1 MSSEQREPM
10 YTVEQAIQAQ
20 RALRAAA
27 GAAEELFPIQAFVG
41 MISDEIQMLRE
52 QGKTDEEIAGLIQ
65 KSSEIKIT
73 SADLESHYA
82 TPEQRRRGE

>member
-1 MSSEQREPM
+1 MDSDQQNSM
-10 YTVEQAIQAQ
+10 YTVEQALQAQ

-27 GAAEELFPIQAFVG
+27 GAEEELFPIQAFVG

-65 KSSEIKIT
+65 SSSEIKIT
-73 SADLESHYA
+73 SADLRSYYA